1 MKVIILAGGSGTRL
15 YPLTISVSKQMLPIY
30 DKPMIYYPL
39 SILMLA
45 GIREIL
51 IITPP
56 EDQLAFRALLG
67 DGQKWG
73 LSLNYAVQPKPEG
86 LAQAFIIGKNFIGG
100 DHCCLILGDNIFY
113 GHGLSEILIE
123 SSALK
128 DGATVFGYYVNDPER
143 YGVVAFD
150 ESGLAKSIVEK
161 PSKPESN
168 WAVTG
173 LYFYDNKVISIAE
186 SIKPSD
192 RGELEITDVNRVYLE
207 HNSLKVQQ
215 LGRGFTWLDTG
226 THESLLQASEFV
238 RTVEDRQG
246 LKIACLEE
254 IAFKRGFIDAAQ
266 ISELAEPLLK
276 SGYGQ
281 YLMALIDQ
289 K

>member
-1 MKVIILAGGSGTRL
+1 MC
-15 YPLTISVSKQMLPIY
+15 
-30 DKPMIYYPL
+30 
-39 SILMLA
+39 
-45 GIREIL
+45 IR
-51 IITPP
+51 
-56 EDQLAFRALLG
+56 DR
-67 DGQKWG
+67 
-73 LSLNYAVQPKPEG
+73 
-86 LAQAFIIGKNFIGG
+86 
-100 DHCCLILGDNIFY
+100 
-113 GHGLSEILIE
+113 
-123 SSALK
+123 
-128 DGATVFGYYVNDPER
+128 
-143 YGVVAFD
+143 
-150 ESGLAKSIVEK
+150 
-161 PSKPESN
+161 
-168 WAVTG
+168 
-173 LYFYDNKVISIAE
+173 
-186 SIKPSD
+186 SD